1 MAGAQSVSGARP
13 SDISTTGPTATLE
26 KEPPYGSH
34 WKTMPRTLDLT
45 GRPTATQEK
54 EPRDRSPW
62 KQGQAAT
69 LTKPTEK
76 QEPGP
81 WI

>member
-13 SDISTTGPTATLE
+13 SNISTTG
-26 KEPPYGSH
+26 
-34 WKTMPRTLDLT
+34 
-45 GRPTATQEK
+45 PTATQEK